1 MSYLVLNFFSKLDL
15 RSGYHQ
21 ILVKEEDRH
30 KIAFR
35 THQGLYEWLVMPFGL
50 SNAPAT
56 FQSLMNGVFQVV
68 LKLLQQHKLFA
79 RMSKCSLGLQQIQ
92 YLGHTVSGEG
102 VSMEKEKVQAVINCP
117 IPLNLKQLRGFL
129 GLTGYYRRFIK
140 GYASIAGSLTNLLKK
155 DNFQWDAGPTTA
167 FEKLKTAITQA
178 PILALPDFS
187 KSFVLE
193 TNASGLGIGA
203 VLSQESHPIAY
214 FSKKLN
220 TGMQRESTY
229 IRELYAI
236 TEVVAKF
243 RHYLLGHKFIIR
255 TDQKSLRSL
264 TNQVL
269 QNPEQQKWFHKLL
282 GYDFIIEYKKGKD
295 NIVVDSLSRSFYVA
309 LSQPQIQFIP
319 ILKEALL
326 ANSKFKKIID
336 ACLQHQPLNPHY
348 SVKQGLLFWKGR
360 IVIPT
365 DHYLVQQVLQE
376 FHSSATGGHSGYSR
390 TLARISSKF
399 YWQGMNTA
407 IKEFVQNCL
416 ICQQAKTSNT
426 LPSGLLQPLPIPDMI
441 WEDIAMDFITGL
453 PPSHGFTVI
462 FVVVDRLSK
471 YGHFSPLKTDYTSK
485 QVVENFV
492 STVIKLHGFPK
503 SIVSDRDKVFTGQ
516 FWQHLFLLSGTIL
529 SMSSA
534 YHPQSDGQ
542 SEIVNKCLEMY
553 LRCFTFQNPKKWV
566 KFLPWAEFWY
576 NSSYHHSTGM
586 TPFKAV
592 YGRDPPP
599 LVKYVPDPADLISVQ
614 EQLLQRYIILPIL
627 NRIFNRLSK

>member
-1 MSYLVLNFFSKLDL
+1 M
-15 RSGYHQ
+15 
-21 ILVKEEDRH
+21 
-30 KIAFR
+30 
-35 THQGLYEWLVMPFGL
+35 
-50 SNAPAT
+50 
-56 FQSLMNGVFQVV
+56 
-68 LKLLQQHKLFA
+68 
-79 RMSKCSLGLQQIQ
+79 
-92 YLGHTVSGEG
+92 
-102 VSMEKEKVQAVINCP
+102 
-117 IPLNLKQLRGFL
+117 
-129 GLTGYYRRFIK
+129 
-140 GYASIAGSLTNLLKK
+140 
-155 DNFQWDAGPTTA
+155 
-167 FEKLKTAITQA
+167 
-178 PILALPDFS
+178 
-187 KSFVLE
+187 
-193 TNASGLGIGA
+193 
-203 VLSQESHPIAY
+203 
-214 FSKKLN
+214 
-220 TGMQRESTY
+220 
-229 IRELYAI
+229 LYAI
-236 TEVVAKF
+236 TEAVAKF

-264 TNQVL
+264 SNQVL

-282 GYDFIIEYKKGKD
+282 GYTFTIEYKKGKD

-319 ILKEALL
+319 ILKEELL
-326 ANSKFKKIID
+326 ANSKLKKIID
-336 ACLQHQPLNPHY
+336 ACLQHQPPNPHY

-360 IVIPT
+360 IVIPA
-365 DHYLVQQVLQE
+365 DHNLVQQVLQE

-390 TLARISSKF
+390 TLAIISSQF
-399 YWQGMNTA
+399 YWHEMNTA

-416 ICQQAKTSNT
+416 ICQQAKTLNT

-441 WEDIAMDFITGL
+441 WEDIAIDFITGL
-453 PPSHGFTVI
+453 PPSHGFIVI

-471 YGHFSPLKTDYTSK
+471 YDHFSPLKTDYTSK
-485 QVVENFV
+485 QVAENFV

-503 SIVSDRDKVFTGQ
+503 SIVSDRDKVFTSQ
-516 FWQHLFLLSGTIL
+516 FWQHLFRLSGTTL

-553 LRCFTFQNPKKWV
+553 LRCFTFQNPKEWV

-614 EQLLQRYIILPIL
+614 EQLLQKDIILFHLKQNLQRAQQIM
-627 NRIFNRLSK
+627 KKKAY